1 MWLTNH
7 ENQKVYSTS
16 VGTARMVFSG
26 RFGSWLAGKYLQI
39 AVAMGYVMLKPKP

>member
-1 MWLTNH
+1 MWLSNH

-26 RFGSWLAGKYLQI
+26 RFGSWLA
-39 AVAMGYVMLKPKP
+39 VAMGYVMLKPKP